1 MLDSLC
7 RPVCCYL
14 SKASSFPTRLPKGE
28 RIYFYLKA
36 FTLKVEFVKEV
47 KEIGAVV

>member
-1 MLDSLC
+1 MLDSLRC
-7 RPVCCYL
+7 PACCYHL
-14 SKASSFPTRLPKGE
+14 EASSFPTRLPKGE

-36 FTLKVEFVKEV
+36 FTLKVKFVKEV